1 MRRLTTFDELV
12 AFVTENKLPHKL
24 DREGRVLEL
33 PSNDETV
40 PGDLHMRWE
49 AHLPFVTLIQFVIM
63 DVPAARIAD
72 VERAIVI
79 LNNKLDFGT
88 FGMDEPSRR
97 LYHRVTVPVHEGIE
111 PTVLNQFGF
120 GCVKQA
126 RQYAPAFRAVVDGK
140 PGADILAIAERTL
153 AEQGG
158 GAIALTA
165 P

>member
-24 DREGRVLEL
+24 DREARVLEL
-33 PSNDETV
+33 PANEATL
-40 PGDLHMRWE
+40 PGDLYMRWE
-49 AHLPFVTLIQFVIM
+49 PQLPFVTLIQFVIM
-63 DVPAARIAD
+63 DVPGSRIAD
-72 VERAIVI
+72 LERAIVV

-97 LYHRVTVPVHEGIE
+97 LYHRVTVPVHEGID

-140 PGADILAIAERTL
+140 PGAEILALAEHAL

-158 GAIALTA
+158 GALALST